1 MRRAAAAPRLARSAV
16 AGLPADEL
24 RLVLAILDAHL
35 PAEATVWMFGS
46 RAAGRARRHSDL
58 DLAIDAGR
66 PLTLDETALAEA
78 FCDSDL
84 PYRVD
89 LLDWQCADQHFRET
103 IAAERTLLRRAG

>member
-1 MRRAAAAPRLARSAV
+1 MTGSAA

-24 RLVLAILDAHL
+24 RQVLAILAAHL
-35 PAEATVWMFGS
+35 PAAATVWMFGS
-46 RAAGRARRHSDL
+46 RAAGRAGRHSDL

-66 PLTLDETALAEA
+66 PLTLDEAAELAEA

-89 LLDWQCADQHFRET
+89 LLDWQCADRHFRET
-103 IAAERTLLRRAG
+103 IAAERMLLRGSG